1 MNKILRG
8 LMSIMFALLAF
19 VLLSVNAQ
27 PTAPKP
33 PHRKS
38 FRAQTLWPLH
48 EAVQKRDTKAIRNLL
63 AEGYCINEI
72 DFDRAWTPLHW
83 AVAHNAI
90 KCVKIMLLNG
100 AHVHAADSQGLTPL
114 HVAACLGHLACCQ
127 LLIQKGAD
135 IAKKTDA
142 GATPAMLAVKKKEQT
157 VVEYLNSLA

>member
-48 EAVQKRDTKAIRNLL
+48 EAVQERNIDAVRALI
-63 AEGYCINEI
+63 ERKYPVNEI
-72 DFDRAWTPLHW
+72 DFDRAWTPLH
-83 AVAHNAI
+83 
-90 KCVKIMLLNG
+90 
-100 AHVHAADSQGLTPL
+100 
-114 HVAACLGHLACCQ
+114 
-127 LLIQKGAD
+127 
-135 IAKKTDA
+135 
-142 GATPAMLAVKKKEQT
+142 
-157 VVEYLNSLA
+157 